1 MGAIE
6 DFALALMGPQT
17 QQAIAAENPYYRGQG
32 AVDSMTDTAFNVIAN
47 NARQRGRVPTIKE
60 ALIPS
65 LVGGLASGIFKGVG
79 DQHQNT
85 LLDRYQKTMLDLQ
98 SGNVPTAEASGLSP
112 SLFKS
117 AKDNSSIFAI
127 KRGLENQA
135 LQDEISKSIQI
146 DEARS
151 NNEIRKKLL
160 DTAMTSPRLA
170 DRQQAMEMFR
180 SLSGQGGA
188 AQRRAEAAPSI
199 QPITSDSMGD
209 VAADPGAGQ
218 APVAGGQ
225 ARLRQLEQEV
235 GDYNLAAKLYQK
247 EVEDNRRAQTEK
259 TVAAQKDLGVIQKD
273 TADAEMLLSE
283 MKKAIN
289 EAGETGNTAPGAEP
303 LRAALLNVRNAL
315 GDEKAGTRLAARK
328 SLESIGVDMAG
339 QIRKLFPGP
348 VSEKEFAKYLSVAAN
363 KGNLR
368 EENIA
373 LLNKLERAHNIAIQK
388 KNYLE
393 KAVTSG
399 QSVAEAN
406 AQFDKQFPLS
416 KLLAEEANGVSVG
429 TFGNAPSVPA
439 KSFVA
444 PDGNEYVFTD

>member
-6 DFALALMGPQT
+6 DFAMALMGPQT
-17 QQAIAAENPYYRGQG
+17 QKAIADENPYYKGQG
-32 AVDSMTDTAFNVIAN
+32 AIDSMTDTAFNVIVN
-47 NARQRGRVPTIKE
+47 NAKQRGRGPTIKE

-79 DQHQNT
+79 DRHQNT
-85 LLDRYQKTMLDLQ
+85 LLDRYQKTMIDLQ
-98 SGNVPTAEASGLSP
+98 NGTVPDAESSGLSP

-127 KRGLENQA
+127 KRGLEDQDLQNQ
-135 LQDEISKSIQI
+135 ITKSIQI

-151 NNEIRKKLL
+151 NNDIRKKLL
-160 DTAMTSPRLA
+160 DTALSSPRLA
-170 DRQQAMEMFR
+170 DRQRAMELFR
-180 SLSGQGGA
+180 SLSNKGQ
-188 AQRRAEAAPSI
+188 QAENVVPSM

-209 VAADPGAGQ
+209 VATDPSAGQ
-218 APVAGGQ
+218 APIAGGQ
-225 ARLRQLEQEV
+225 ARLRQLEQDV
-235 GDYNLAAKLYQK
+235 GDYDLAAKLYQK
-247 EVEDNRRAQTEK
+247 EVEDARKTQTEK
-259 TVAAQKDLGVIQKD
+259 TVNAQKELGVIQKD
-273 TADAEMLLSE
+273 TTDTEMLLSE

-303 LRAALLNVRNAL
+303 LRSALLNVRNAL

-363 KGNLR
+363 KGNLK

-393 KAVTSG
+393 KAVASG
-399 QSVAEAN
+399 QSVPEAN
-406 AQFDKQFPLS
+406 ATFDKLFPLS
-416 KLLAEEANGVSVG
+416 KLLAGETTGVLVG
-429 TFGNAPSVPA
+429 TFGNAPS
-439 KSFVA
+439 SFVA